1 MTTTETMTLSELC
14 TQLNALPDA
23 ASRQCAL
30 FYLRGLR
37 DGAVIRGAG
46 GAGSDS
52 SSTKAPEDKTDDKT
66 DDPSA

>member
-14 TQLNALPDA
+14 AQLNALPDA

-46 GAGSDS
+46 SDS
-52 SSTKAPEDKTDDKT
+52 SSTQAPDDKTDYKT

>member
-46 GAGSDS
+46 SDS